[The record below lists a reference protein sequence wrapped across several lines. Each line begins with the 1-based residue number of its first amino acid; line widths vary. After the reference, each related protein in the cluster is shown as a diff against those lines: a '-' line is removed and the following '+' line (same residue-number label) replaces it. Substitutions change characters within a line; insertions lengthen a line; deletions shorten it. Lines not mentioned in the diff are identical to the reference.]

1 MKLKEKFIEHA
12 TEIHRCNPVVDA
24 HLDLAGEILL
34 RYQAG
39 EKDVIRTYYLDHF
52 KRAGLTLL
60 ISSVYVDDSVLPEGG
75 LRNALDQI
83 SVLYEDIDTVAD
95 DVMLVKTR
103 RELQYAKQQGKIGIL
118 LYMEG
123 LDCIGT
129 DLRLLSILYELGMRG
144 ASLTWSRRNQLATGC
159 CRSNEKKLIQGGLSE
174 AGLQVVGELER
185 RSCFVDVSHLNDE
198 GFEQLAEAAVSPF
211 LATHSNARSVHDSY
225 RNLTDTQILTLCK
238 KGGIIGIN
246 GHTRIAGSAE
256 KSNHLEML
264 CRHVEHIV
272 NLAGSGH
279 VGYGFDLCDSYSRA
293 EPRLSFNVENNNC
306 LKNHGEMILL
316 TAALLQ
322 RGLPEKDV
330 TAIIGGNFY
339 SFIGNILK

>member
-1 MKLKEKFIEHA
+1 MKVKEKFIKQA
-12 TEIHRCNPVVDA
+12 TELHRHNPVVDA

-39 EKDVIRTYYLDHF
+39 EKEVIRTYYLDHF
-52 KRAGLTLL
+52 KKAGLTLL

-83 SVLYEDIDTVAD
+83 SVLYEDIAAASD

-103 RELQYAKQQGKIGIL
+103 RELRYARQHGKIGIL

-129 DLRLLSILYELGMRG
+129 DLRLLPVLYELGIRG

-159 CRSNEKKLIQGGLSE
+159 CRSNEKKPIPGGLSDV
-174 AGLQVVGELER
+174 GLQAVRELEH
-185 RSCFVDVSHLNDE
+185 RSCFVDVSHLNDD
-198 GFEQLAEAAVSPF
+198 GFEQLAEAAVRPF
-211 LATHSNARSVHDSY
+211 LATHSNARSVYDSY
-225 RNLTDTQILTLCK
+225 RNLTDPQILSLCK

-246 GHTRIAGSAE
+246 GHARIAGSAE

-272 NLAGSGH
+272 KLTGSRH

-306 LKNHGEMILL
+306 LENHSEMILL

-339 SFIGNILK
+339 SFIDRILK